1 MKSPEYGKVFTPQ
14 CRMVALDLIRK
25 IRNGEFG
32 PGKRMDSIREIA
44 ERYRVGYQVAV
55 SAFRILS
62 NENYVFKVHGSG
74 TYVNP
79 DLRPGLFHRLSLFF
93 NVANFLPLG
102 GELQEAFAFAENNG
116 FHLLPASNFEE
127 DFTLEDYLKCKTD
140 IDGIVI
146 YGEVDEALLAYPKSH
161 RVKYVVCGNYDIA
174 ETHPQVTLDVRALYR
189 KMLAA
194 ELRKNPFRR
203 VSVLM
208 DLPLFRAS
216 GEALEGIREA
226 FQDIGSDLPRERIVE
241 SAGDGYDGIAKL
253 MKMSPDAILLRG
265 DRHVHGLLRYFQNH
279 PLQDPPAVLG
289 WEFVAGKLRAGGYPN
304 IVELKSG
311 RFRNIFLDSVEYLI
325 RDLRRKEDRRM
336 RMNNN
341 LMESTHNAKREGVQ

>member
-32 PGKRMDSIREIA
+32 PGKRMDSIRKIA

-93 NVANFLPLG
+93 NVTNFLPLG
-102 GELQEAFAFAENNG
+102 DELRDAFAYAEDNG

-127 DFTLEDYLKCKTD
+127 DFTLEDYLKRKTD

-146 YGEVDEALLAYPKSH
+146 YGEVDEALLEYPKAH

-174 ETHPQVTLDVRALYR
+174 ATHPQVILDVRDLYR
-189 KMLAA
+189 KMLGAA
-194 ELRKNPFRR
+194 LRKNPFRR
-203 VSVLM
+203 VAVLM

-216 GEALEGIREA
+216 GEALEGIRDA
-226 FQDIGSDLPRERIVE
+226 FRDVGSDLSRERIVE
-241 SAGDGYDGIAKL
+241 AAGDGYDGVAKI
-253 MKMSPDAILLRG
+253 MKMSPDAILVRG
-265 DRHVHGLLRYFQNH
+265 DRHAHGLLRYFQNH
-279 PLQDPPAVLG
+279 PLQDPPAVLAA
-289 WEFVAGKLRAGGYPN
+289 ESVAGKLRAGGYPN

-311 RFRNIFLDSVEYLI
+311 RFRNIFLESVEYLI
-325 RDLRRKEDRRM
+325 RELRRKEGRR
-336 RMNNN
+336 
-341 LMESTHNAKREGVQ
+341 THTNKYGTEIPHKAEREGVQ